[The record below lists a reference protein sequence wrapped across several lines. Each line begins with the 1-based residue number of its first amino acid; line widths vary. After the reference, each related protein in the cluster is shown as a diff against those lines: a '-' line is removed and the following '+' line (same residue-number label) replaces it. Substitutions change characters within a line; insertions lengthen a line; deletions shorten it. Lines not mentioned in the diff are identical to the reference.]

1 MRVVQ
6 TSSGWRVHTDDGSAL
21 LRWWR
26 DANGVGTINADGA
39 VAHVAVDQR
48 GAGREVTV
56 HGSRWR
62 VYDGP
67 RPVER
72 AASRGRAGD
81 GQVRSPMPASV
92 VGVHVEAG
100 DRVER
105 GQPLVTLTAMKMEIV
120 CDAPGA
126 AVVERVSCAIGDL
139 VTADEV
145 LVTLGIDSAHDI
157 DASGGAG

>member
-26 DANGVGTINADGA
+26 DANGVWTINAD
-39 VAHVAVDQR
+39 